1 MTRRSALVSLTIP
14 LAIVPLAALAISG
27 CEPSAMASGG
37 ASVGIAVAQERS
49 IGAAVDDTII
59 ASQIVSNFY
68 QFDIEL
74 LRLVSAEVVEGRV
87 LLTGNVPNPVNRVD
101 AVRVTWQVDG
111 VTEVLNEIQVSNQT
125 GLKDFALDL
134 WISTQFRTKLLLDKD
149 IRAIN
154 YNVETVNRV
163 IYLIGIARSELELKR
178 ITNHARTIENV
189 QKVISHVR
197 ILGAN

>member
-14 LAIVPLAALAISG
+14 LAIVPLAALVVSG
-27 CEPSAMASGG
+27 CEPGAMASGG

-87 LLTGNVPNPVNRVD
+87 LLTGSVPNPVNRVD

-111 VTEVLNEIQVSNQT
+111 VTEVLNEIQVSNKT
-125 GLKDFALDL
+125 GLKDFALDI
-134 WISTQFRTKLLLDKD
+134 WISTQFRAKLLLDKN

-178 ITNHARTIENV
+178 VTNHARTIENV

>member
-37 ASVGIAVAQERS
+37 ASVGIAVAQDRS

-74 LRLVSAEVVEGRV
+74 LRLVSTEVVEGRV

>member
-74 LRLVSAEVVEGRV
+74 LRLVSTEVVEGRV

>member
-134 WISTQFRTKLLLDKD
+134 WISTQFRTKMLLDKD

>member
-27 CEPSAMASGG
+27 CEPSAMVSGG
-37 ASVGIAVAQERS
+37 ASVGIAVAQERT

-134 WISTQFRTKLLLDKD
+134 WISTQFRTKMLLDKD

>member
-1 MTRRSALVSLTIP
+1 MPCRHGSS
-14 LAIVPLAALAISG
+14 ISH
-27 CEPSAMASGG
+27 
-37 ASVGIAVAQERS
+37 
-49 IGAAVDDTII
+49 
-59 ASQIVSNFY
+59 F
-68 QFDIEL
+68 L
-74 LRLVSAEVVEGRV
+74 H
-87 LLTGNVPNPVNRVD
+87 
-101 AVRVTWQVDG
+101 
-111 VTEVLNEIQVSNQT
+111 EVLNEIQVSNQT

-134 WISTQFRTKLLLDKD
+134 WISTQFRTKMLLDKD

>member
-14 LAIVPLAALAISG
+14 LTIVPLAALAISG

-134 WISTQFRTKLLLDKD
+134 WISTQFRTKMLLDKD

>member
-27 CEPSAMASGG
+27 CEPSAMVSGG

-134 WISTQFRTKLLLDKD
+134 WISTQFRTKMLLDKD